1 MPSNY
6 PGSLDTHTDRVDN
19 VDEVVAADV
28 NNPMHA
34 AIAIETELGTDVA
47 GSAATLKARLAQSM
61 ADDGDLNFA
70 DATELTIAT
79 GVITITQNWHSVDT
93 EADAASDELATING
107 GADGYPLIIRPN
119 HTDRSLVIKHGTG
132 NILCMGNGDI
142 TLDDSHDLAL
152 LIYDSALSKWICAPL
167 IGAAAAGTTN
177 SNISPTTANV
187 SAAVN
192 TRYFADVSGLTANRN
207 FVLPAGAVGDV
218 IELDIKVGDSNVIGT
233 GFALVIIG
241 DTGISINGG
250 STATAWRKLWLA
262 GDSIKLIAD
271 TTSNW
276 QVVEDGRVKPRGLSE
291 ASSATPTIDVNNE
304 TYHTITALAAAITSM
319 TTNLSGTPVDFQPL
333 TIRIKDNAT
342 ARAITWGASF
352 EARGVALPTTTV
364 LSKVLTVGF
373 IYDSVSAKW
382 GCVASAQEA

>member
-291 ASSATPTIDVNNE
+291 ASSATPTIDVNNK